1 MTKIIDIK
9 TKVVR
14 IEFYIQSQ
22 KVQMI
27 EGELIVED
35 IEGEWHCIHEAN
47 ITILRGSLAPTII
60 YVEEINQFYQ
70 RFSDSEPY
78 CYRPLD
84 ANFLSKIETKRVS

>member
-47 ITILRGSLAPTII
+47 ITILRGS
-60 YVEEINQFYQ
+60 
-70 RFSDSEPY
+70 
-78 CYRPLD
+78 
-84 ANFLSKIETKRVS
+84 

>member
-60 YVEEINQFYQ
+60 YVE
-70 RFSDSEPY
+70 
-78 CYRPLD
+78 
-84 ANFLSKIETKRVS
+84 